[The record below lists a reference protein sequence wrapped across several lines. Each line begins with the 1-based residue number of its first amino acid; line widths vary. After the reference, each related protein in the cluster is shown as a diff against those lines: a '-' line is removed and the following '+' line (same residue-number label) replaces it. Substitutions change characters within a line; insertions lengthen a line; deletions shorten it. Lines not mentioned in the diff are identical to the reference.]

1 MYHPSASDRGRFGEG
16 ERRRQLYRRG
26 GRNGNLKAIDAC
38 ITRLRLT
45 VGDSAKVN
53 DAA

>member
-1 MYHPSASDRGRFGEG
+1 
-16 ERRRQLYRRG
+16 RRG

-53 DAA
+53 DAASYIAAVGGTAT